1 MLIKLKL
8 KIFLLIFSL
17 LGSLYIPLSAQML
30 TNEELLKQ
38 PIYTSLKKALE
49 NPEQVYRLKLKG
61 RIKSDSIPEEIFKL
75 VNLQELTLNGK
86 RLVKVNKRI
95 SELQYLVYLDLSK
108 NRLVELPEEICDL
121 QFLRALIINRN
132 LIYKLPENIGNLKNL
147 MLIDAWGNQFYELPK
162 SISSLKD
169 NLKMI
174 DLLQI
179 PLKEE
184 EYLEMKKMLPE
195 TEILYT
201 IVCPC
206 SIDR

>member
-1 MLIKLKL
+1 MLINLKL
-8 KIFLLIFSL
+8 KTFLLIFSL
-17 LGSLYIPLSAQML
+17 LLCCFVPVSAQML

-38 PIYTSLKKALE
+38 PVYTSLKKALE
-49 NPEQVYRLKLKG
+49 NPEQVYRLKIKG
-61 RIKSDSIPEEIFKL
+61 RLKSDSLPEDIFKL
-75 VNLQELTLNGK
+75 VNLQELTLNGN
-86 RLVKVNKRI
+86 RLLKVNRRI
-95 SELQYLVYLDLSK
+95 SELQYLVYLDLSR
-108 NRLVELPEEICDL
+108 NRLVDLPEEICDL

-132 LIYKLPENIGNLKNL
+132 LIYKLPENLGNLKNL

-162 SISSLKD
+162 SIALLKD

-184 EYLEMKKMLPE
+184 EYLEMKKMLPN
-195 TEILYT
+195 TEILYS

-206 SIDR
+206 AIDR